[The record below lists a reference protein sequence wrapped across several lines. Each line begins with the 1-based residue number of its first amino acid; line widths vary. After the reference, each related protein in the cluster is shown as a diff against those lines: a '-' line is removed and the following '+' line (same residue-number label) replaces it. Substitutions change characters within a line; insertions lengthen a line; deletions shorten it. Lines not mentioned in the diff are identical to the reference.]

1 MAIGLEIELARF
13 GQEDSYFKELPAF
26 LLKKRDSMAQV
37 LQEVGLTPIIPE
49 GGYFMMADSDSL
61 GKSSNPPMSLF

>member
-1 MAIGLEIELARF
+1 MAIGLEIELARL

-61 GKSSNPPMSLF
+61 GKPSNPPISSF